1 MKSSGCSIARR
12 GAFCA
17 LEVLMILAVVSIALL
32 PVLNLSRTSVREAGV
47 ATLSYLAHA
56 RVQTLLDAQEARG
69 WSALASLGSQTRP
82 LPVPPAAGPQPSEL
96 VGSASA
102 AYQEVLEARQ
112 LDRDLVMLAAEVSWL
127 PATPGGRKTVRSVRV
142 VARPDASW
150 LVPVPLDLE
159 TVPYA
164 AVTD

>member
-1 MKSSGCSIARR
+1 MKNPRTSIARR

-17 LEVLMILAVVSIALL
+17 LEILMILAVVSIALL

-47 ATLSYLAHA
+47 ATLAYLAHA
-56 RVQTLLDAQEARG
+56 RVQSLLDAQEARG
-69 WSALASLGSQTRP
+69 WPALAALGTETEP
-82 LPVPPAAGPQPSEL
+82 LPVPPAAGPRPGEL
-96 VGSASA
+96 VGSAAA

-112 LDRDLVMLAAEVSWL
+112 LDRDLVMIAAEVSWL

-159 TVPYA
+159 TVPFA
-164 AVTD
+164 SVTD

>member
-1 MKSSGCSIARR
+1 MKHSGRSTAKR
-12 GAFCA
+12 GAFSA

-32 PVLNLSRTSVREAGV
+32 PMLNLSRTGVREAGV
-47 ATLSYLAHA
+47 ATLAYLAHA

-69 WSALASLGSQTRP
+69 WSELASVGPETRP
-82 LPVPPAAGPQPSEL
+82 LPVPSTAGPRPGEL
-96 VGSASA
+96 A
-102 AYQEVLEARQ
+102 ACQEVLEARQ

-127 PATPGGRKTVRSVRV
+127 PASPGGRKTVRSVRV

-159 TVPYA
+159 TVPFA
-164 AVTD
+164 SVTD